1 MVSFWNPGS
10 GEDPDDGRDPKKP
23 VTRRQLLVRFA
34 FYAVLFAAL
43 IWWAKS

>member
-1 MVSFWNPGS
+1 MVSPSSPGS
-10 GEDPDDGRDPKKP
+10 GEDPDAGRAPKKP

-43 IWWAKS
+43 TWWAKS

>member
-1 MVSFWNPGS
+1 MSPWNPGS
-10 GEDPDDGRDPKKP
+10 GEDPDDKRDPKKT
-23 VTRRQLLVRFA
+23 VTRRQLLIRFA

>member
-1 MVSFWNPGS
+1 MSPSSPGS
-10 GEDPDDGRDPKKP
+10 DENPDDGRDPKKP

>member
-1 MVSFWNPGS
+1 MSPSSPGS
-10 GEDPDDGRDPKKP
+10 GENPDDGRDPKKP
-23 VTRRQLLVRFA
+23 VTTRQLLVRFA